1 MSQPRSLRLR
11 DDEVAYTLKRSA
23 RRRTI
28 AFTVDENG
36 LAVHAPWK
44 SSERRIERAIR
55 DAADWIL
62 KKLEVWSRHETRRLT
77 WRDGTELEYIGRPL
91 LLEVT
96 AQPILMPPVLVDPQR
111 LRVTVADTTAATR
124 IRDAAVSWYRRHALR
139 NFAERVAH
147 YAPAMGVRTSRLA
160 LSGAQGRWGSCNAK
174 AEVRLNWR
182 LIQAPQ
188 SVIDYVVVHELAHLI
203 EMNHSKRFW
212 RVVERNFAGHMEA
225 REHLDRRGRWYLAI

>member
-1 MSQPRSLRLR
+1 MRLR
-11 DDEVAYTLKRSA
+11 DGDVAYTLKRSA

-36 LAVHAPWK
+36 LSVHAPWK
-44 SSERRIERAIR
+44 SSQRRIDNAIEE
-55 DAADWIL
+55 AADWIL
-62 KKLEVWSRHETRRLT
+62 KKLEVWSRHETRQLT
-77 WRDGTELEYIGRPL
+77 WRDGTELEYLGAPL
-91 LLEVT
+91 RLEVI
-96 AQPILMPPVLVDPQR
+96 AQPILMPAVLVDPAR
-111 LRVTVADTTAATR
+111 LRVTVADAAGETR
-124 IRDAAVSWYRRHALR
+124 IRDAVISWYRRHALR
-139 NFAERVAH
+139 NFADRIAC
-147 YAPAMGVRTSRLA
+147 YAPLMGVRTSRLA

-212 RVVERNFAGHMEA
+212 RIVERSFAGHLEA

>member
-1 MSQPRSLRLR
+1 MAQPRTLRLR
-11 DDEVAYTLKRSA
+11 DDEVAYTLKRST

-44 SSERRIERAIR
+44 SSQRRIDHAIEE
-55 DAADWIL
+55 AADWIL
-62 KKLEVWSRHETRRLT
+62 KKLDVWSRHETRQLR
-77 WRDGTELEYIGRPL
+77 WGDGAELEYIGQPL
-91 LLEVT
+91 LLEVA
-96 AQPILMPPVLVDPQR
+96 AQSILMPAILVDPAR
-111 LRVTVADTTAATR
+111 LRVTVADAGAQTR
-124 IRDAAVSWYRRHALR
+124 IRDAVVSWYRRHALR
-139 NFAERVAH
+139 NFADRIAF

-160 LSGAQGRWGSCNAK
+160 LSGAQGRWGSCNEK

-212 RVVERNFAGHMEA
+212 RIVERSFAGHLEA